1 MNIVIY
7 NLLKKVNKEKVL
19 EDNYLD
25 DLYKY
30 YTNYIE
36 EKNIYISD
44 NDFKKFFSI
53 SYDILSLRTN
63 FEEFD
68 ITCKCYLNY
77 IIADSL
83 NNELVDLKWFINNIW
98 YLSISS
104 NNIDTNIND
113 CLLFIQNKLIGEFKI
128 KENIKTRTKRKIR
141 TKALTV

>member
-53 SYDILSLRTN
+53 IYDVLSLRTN

-83 NNELVDLKWFINNIW
+83 NNEIVDLNWFINNIW
-98 YLSISS
+98 YLSINS
-104 NNIDTNIND
+104 NNLYND
-113 CLLFIQNKLIGEFKI
+113 SILFIQNKLIKEFKI
-128 KENIKTRTKRKIR
+128 NETAKDKIKRKIR